1 MTKLFSLF
9 IIFLLILAST
19 GKSYSSVRGSAETDY
34 TLKGPDYFQ
43 QVTVTGTITD
53 NTTGEPMTGVT
64 ILLKGTNTGLFSNL
78 DGKYSITIT
87 DLRAIL
93 VFSYVGYETQ
103 EIEVA
108 GQKTID
114 VKLVPSLEDI
124 DEVVVVAYGTQKKS
138 SLTGSVASLKAE
150 KLDEIPVARIDQA
163 LQGRMAGVQITNV
176 SPLAGDAP
184 QIRVRGL
191 GSISTNIDPLI
202 VVDGFPVQDGLSM
215 ISMGDVESIEVLKD
229 ASSSS
234 LYGSRA
240 ANGVIL
246 ITTKS
251 GNISKPRYNFKMYKG
266 NRSAYKIPG
275 VLSTSQQ
282 VRLFREEAAMR
293 MLDPSVDGT
302 ALTMPFDLTAE
313 SDQLSYL
320 LIDYAGGETDWV
332 HEALR
337 NPGGSIQSYQ
347 LSASGGDKGSKY
359 YISGNYNSEEGVMKF
374 SKYDKFSFRTK
385 LDSKLSK
392 NITVGVNFSPTFSL
406 KTAPSEDLTVFLRH
420 PSWVPIRHTE
430 ASAALTGRQVGEYAH
445 PSHYGRYDLSGPGL
459 DNEIW
464 HVTSASASG
473 SSVHNPVSVNE
484 RTDISTKD
492 YRLQSNAY
500 LSIDI
505 LSGLQF
511 KTSNGVYAAFNEFN
525 EKAQSEA
532 SKDGEPNSLTRITNL
547 RTDLLSENTLNY
559 TKKIGDHDIGALVG
573 FTMQK
578 TTNENNR
585 IIGTNFPDEELL
597 SFNMATVILLDS
609 PLLPGTTS
617 YSYSEAMMSY
627 LGRINYAYKG
637 KYLLSASFRSDGS
650 SKFAEGHK
658 WGSFPAASVG
668 WRVSEESFLKNNNVI
683 SNLKLRFSYGLTGNN
698 NIPQYSYMNSLNTSN
713 FDLGS
718 GTGNLVPGLASNDD
732 ATGNPLITWEQT
744 SEANYGVDL
753 GLYKN
758 RVNLTVEYYNSTTI
772 QLLLKQPAMYI
783 TGHQTFW
790 NNIGNVNNSGIE
802 MELSTTNVNT
812 KNFTWKTTANFS
824 DNKNKLINY
833 GNKDK
838 EDNFG
843 ERNEVYRAMVGQP
856 SIQYFGYK
864 SDGVYVTFE
873 EVAAAKAKTDTDGV
887 PFNYGDFTP
896 VIGGLKVVNVNGDNK
911 IDSDDRVVIGN
922 PFPDFTWG
930 ITNTLIYKGFDL
942 SFLFQGVHGL
952 DVIDGNMNYNETLR
966 TNTAYTDNRFVSPMF
981 PGDGKTVY
989 GTNTP
994 GKALLLSDY
1003 AVQDGSYAALR
1014 DITLGFTAPK
1024 EYAKKI
1030 KINSFRVYIS
1040 AQNPLYIMA
1049 RGYNGVNPE
1058 ARRTSGTYNN
1068 PLIDGY
1074 QRGVYP
1080 INRTYTAGVDIT
1092 F

>member
-9 IIFLLILAST
+9 FICLMTISSAGIVC
-19 GKSYSSVRGSAETDY
+19 SSVPVSADTGY
-34 TLKGPDYFQ
+34 TLTGPAYYQ
-43 QVTVTGTITD
+43 QATVTGTVTD
-53 NTTGEPMTGVT
+53 KTTGQPMIGVT
-64 ILLKGTNTGLFSNL
+64 ILLKGTSTGLFSNI
-78 DGKYSITIT
+78 DGKYSVTIT
-87 DLRAIL
+87 DPNAVL

-103 EIEVA
+103 EIAVA
-108 GQKTID
+108 GQKYIN
-114 VKLVPSLEDI
+114 VQLEQSIEAI

-150 KLDEIPVARIDQA
+150 KLDEIPLARVDQA
-163 LQGRMAGVQITNV
+163 LQGKMAGVQINNT

-191 GSISTNIDPLI
+191 GSISTNIEPL
-202 VVDGFPVQDGLSM
+202 VVIDGFPVQDGLSM
-215 ISMGDVESIEVLKD
+215 VSMGDVESIEVLKD
-229 ASSSS
+229 ASSSA

-251 GNISKPRYNFKMYKG
+251 GNIVKPKYSFKMYNG
-266 NRSAYKIPG
+266 IRSAYKIPG
-275 VLSTSQQ
+275 VLSTSEQTK
-282 VRLFREEAAMR
+282 LFRQEADLR
-293 MLDPSVDGT
+293 RLDPAVDGT
-302 ALTMPFDLTAE
+302 SATMPFDLTSE
-313 SDQLSYL
+313 GDQLSYL
-320 LIDYAGGETDWV
+320 LIDFAGGETDWV
-332 HEALR
+332 KEALR
-337 NPGGSIQSYQ
+337 DPGGKIQSYQ
-347 LSASGGDKGSKY
+347 LSASGGDKNSKY
-359 YISGNYNSEEGVMKF
+359 FISANYNSEEGIMKK
-374 SKYDKFSFRTK
+374 SNYNKFSFRTK

-392 NITVGVNFSPTFSL
+392 NVMVGVNFTPTFSI
-406 KTAPSEDLTVFLRH
+406 KTAPAEDLTTALRS
-420 PSWVPIRHTE
+420 PSWIPIRHTE

-445 PSHYGRYDLSGPGL
+445 ASHYGRLDLSGPGL

-473 SSVHNPVSVNE
+473 SSAHNPVSVNE
-484 RTDISTKD
+484 RTDISTND
-492 YRLQSNAY
+492 YRLQGNAY
-500 LSIDI
+500 LTIEI
-505 LSGLQF
+505 LPGLQF
-511 KTSNGVYAAFNEFN
+511 KTSNGVYAAYSEFN

-532 SKDGEPNSLTRITNL
+532 SKDGEPNSLDRVTNL

-559 TKKIGDHDIGALVG
+559 TKKISDHEIGALFG
-573 FTMQK
+573 YTMQK
-578 TTNENNR
+578 TTNKNNV

-617 YSYSEAMMSY
+617 YYYSEAMMSF
-627 LGRINYAYKG
+627 LGRLNYSYKG
-637 KYLLSASFRSDGS
+637 KYLISASFRSDGS

-658 WGSFPAASVG
+658 WGSFPAVSAG
-668 WRVSEESFLKNNNVI
+668 WRVSEESFLKNNKIV
-683 SNLKLRFSYGLTGNN
+683 SNLKLRLSYGLTGNN
-698 NIPQYSYMNSLNTSN
+698 NIPQYSYMNYLNTSN
-713 FDLGS
+713 YDLGA
-718 GTGNLVPGLASNDD
+718 GTGTLVPGLASNND

-744 SEANYGVDL
+744 SEVNYGIDL

-758 RVNLTVEYYNSTTI
+758 RLTLTVEYYNSTTI

-790 NNIGNVNNSGIE
+790 NNIGKVSNSGIE
-802 MELSTTNVNT
+802 MELSTINFNK
-812 KNFTWKTTANFS
+812 KNFTWKTSANFS
-824 DNKNKLINY
+824 ANKNKLLNY

-843 ERNEVYRAMVGQP
+843 ERNEVYRAVVGQP
-856 SIQYFGYK
+856 SIQFYGYK

-873 EVAAAKAKTDTDGV
+873 EVAAALAKKDEGGI

-896 VIGGLKVVNVNGDNK
+896 VIGGLKVVNTNGDNK
-911 IDSDDRVVIGN
+911 IDFNDRVVIGN

-930 ITNTLIYKGFDL
+930 ITNTFTYKFFDL
-942 SFLFQGVHGL
+942 SFLFQGVQGV

-981 PGDGKTVY
+981 PGDGKTTY

-994 GKALLLSDY
+994 GKSLLLSDY

-1014 DITLGFTAPK
+1014 DFTFGFTVPIAF
-1024 EYAKKI
+1024 AKKI
-1030 KINSFRVYIS
+1030 KINGLRIYLS
-1040 AQNPLYIMA
+1040 AQNPLYFMA
-1049 RGYNGVNPE
+1049 PGYNGVNPE

-1080 INRTYTAGVDIT
+1080 INRTFTAGVDIT